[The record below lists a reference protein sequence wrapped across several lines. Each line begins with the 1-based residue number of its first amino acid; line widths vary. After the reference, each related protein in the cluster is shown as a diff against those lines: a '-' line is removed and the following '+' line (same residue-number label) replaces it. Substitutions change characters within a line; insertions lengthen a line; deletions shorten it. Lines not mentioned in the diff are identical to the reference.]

1 MSSDPSADPPP
12 ADQSVEAPS
21 TANECHTARIAALF
35 REHNRVLVNFLLA
48 RLKSEQ
54 DAREVAQE
62 AYVRLLQLDRPGA
75 VSFLRSYLFR
85 VAANLA
91 TDRLRQRAVR
101 TGTESIELFDDLSE
115 GRDATQLE
123 VAAAEELALIQSCLR
138 ELPERWQDAFVRHR
152 IHGESEVSIARR
164 YGVSDRMV
172 RNYVVQTLFYCRV
185 RLDGATPEQAKER
198 LRK

>member
-1 MSSDPSADPPP
+1 MSNDPGPHPVPP
-12 ADQSVEAPS
+12 ARAAEPAP
-21 TANECHTARIAALF
+21 TAADGHAARIAALF
-35 REHNRVLVNFLLA
+35 RDHNRVPVNFLLA

-75 VSFLRSYLFR
+75 IGFLRSYLFR

-101 TGTESIELFDDLSE
+101 SGTESVELFGDL
-115 GRDATQLE
+115 GGDRDATQVG
-123 VAAAEELALIQSCLR
+123 VAASEELALVEHCLG
-138 ELPERWQDAFVRHR
+138 ELPERWRDAFVRHR
-152 IHGESEVSIARR
+152 IHGESEVSIART

-172 RNYVVQTLFYCRV
+172 RNYIVQTLFYCRA

-198 LRK
+198 LKK